1 MGINI
6 SRHSNPIQL
15 KLNFFKDI
23 QASKWIVYCNFK
35 LYYKLHLKYMKIF
48 VTGSSGFIGFHL
60 SKKLLEKGHNVHGFD
75 SMNNYYDVKIKK
87 ARLKILNEY
96 KKFSFTKNKLENN
109 KILSKSILKFK
120 PRVIV
125 HLAAQAGV
133 RYSIEKPRVYLDSN
147 ITGTYNIIELAKKV
161 NVKHLLIASSSSV
174 YGANKKLPFKETD
187 KTETQISIYAAT
199 KKSTES
205 IAHSYSHIWKIP
217 ITMLR
222 FFTVYGPWGR
232 PDMALF
238 KFTKGITNRKKIDI
252 YNNGKMYRDFTYI
265 DDIVNGINAL
275 INKAPNLNQLGKI
288 RNDSLS
294 PVAPFRILNIG
305 NTKKVYLLDFINALE
320 KELGRKAI
328 RNYMPMQKGD
338 VKMTVS
344 DTTLLK
350 KLTGYNP
357 KVNYKTGIKKFLEW
371 YSVYY
376 KINNK

>member
-1 MGINI
+1 
-6 SRHSNPIQL
+6 
-15 KLNFFKDI
+15 
-23 QASKWIVYCNFK
+23 
-35 LYYKLHLKYMKIF
+35 MKIF

-60 SKKLLEKGHNVHGFD
+60 SKKLLEKGHSVHGFD

-87 ARLKILNEY
+87 ARYKILSKY
-96 KKFSFTKNKLENN
+96 KKFFFTKGKLESQ
-109 KILSKSILKFK
+109 KILSKSILRFRPK
-120 PRVIV
+120 III

-133 RYSIEKPRVYLDSN
+133 RYSIEKPRAYLDSN
-147 ITGTYNIIELAKKV
+147 IIGTYNIIELAKKID
-161 NVKHLLIASSSSV
+161 VKHLLIASSSSV
-174 YGANKKLPFKETD
+174 YGANKKLPFKEID
-187 KTETQISIYAAT
+187 KTETQLSIYAAT

-205 IAHSYSHIWKIP
+205 IAHSYSSLWKIP

-238 KFTKGITNRKKIDI
+238 KFTKGIINKKKIDI

-275 INKAPNLNQLGKI
+275 INKAPNLKQLGKI
-288 RNDSLS
+288 KNDSLS

-320 KELGRKAI
+320 KELGKKAI

-357 KVNYKTGIKKFLEW
+357 KINYKNGIKKFLDW
-371 YSVYY
+371 YVLYY
-376 KINNK
+376 KLNSKY